1 MTVVDAWRIVVRR
14 WYVVVACLLVVA
26 ATAVLAKSPTVYWTQ
41 TDIRLVFTSKLPT
54 NTLYQTSDSVI
65 ATAGLLVSEFNA
77 THDSPRLSSD
87 DVTIVDAGITD
98 GVLVRLPNA
107 GGQWATN
114 FNEPRIDVQVSGS
127 DPEEVRSRTKQV
139 VAQLVGLLASRQAAA
154 QVASAE
160 LINAIP
166 TPATPVVVPAHGSR
180 SREYAAIGLLGVG
193 LTFGTTLFV
202 DQFLLRR
209 RRQGFA
215 RRGVSSTSTP
225 QRPIPRRRE
234 LTGV

>member
-1 MTVVDAWRIVVRR
+1 MAHRGAPLVRR
-14 WYVVVACLLVVA
+14 RGLPARGGRDGGSRQEPDGA
-26 ATAVLAKSPTVYWTQ
+26 DRTQ

-87 DVTIVDAGITD
+87 DVTIVGAGITD

-114 FNEPRIDVQVSGS
+114 FNEPRIDVQVSGL
-127 DPEEVRSRTKQV
+127 EEVRSRTKQV

-180 SREYAAIGLLGVG
+180 SREYAGIGLLGVG

-209 RRQGFA
+209 RRRGFA

-234 LTGV
+234 LNGV